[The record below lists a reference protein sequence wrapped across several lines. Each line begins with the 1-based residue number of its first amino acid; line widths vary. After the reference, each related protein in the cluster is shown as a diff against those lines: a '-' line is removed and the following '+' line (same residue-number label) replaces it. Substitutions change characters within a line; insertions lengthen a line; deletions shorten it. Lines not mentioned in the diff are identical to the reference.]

1 MSIMF
6 TFPTLNVI
14 VHQWSKWIIPSITNL
29 VRYIVI
35 FGSHVNISISNMMIS
50 CTIFSIYNFML
61 IIMTRIKIAEKD
73 VLIPGSKWP
82 SWLFSPSEFLSFLVV
97 IMIIT
102 SRFLFNFIFW
112 ELGIFAFNF
121 LTNAENDT
129 RLFKWRYLVA

>member
-1 MSIMF
+1 
-6 TFPTLNVI
+6 
-14 VHQWSKWIIPSITNL
+14 
-29 VRYIVI
+29 
-35 FGSHVNISISNMMIS
+35 
-50 CTIFSIYNFML
+50 ML